1 MMPNYATLDETKQT
15 IPDILLAYVDDVT
28 LGRLVTHASLTIRR
42 ATRNATYR
50 ADDNHLPRSETLR
63 HTFRDAT
70 IAQVRSW
77 LEADAVEDVLTG
89 GATAE
94 ATLSSTSSNGKS
106 ITLDNSTATTA
117 RAHLVSG
124 GLGAEAELILDTMGL
139 LGGMPG
145 VYR

>member
-1 MMPNYATLDETKQT
+1 MPNYATLNDLKDQT
-15 IPDILLAYVDDVT
+15 PDTLLADVDDVT
-28 LGRLVTHASLTIRR
+28 LGRLVTHATLTIRR
-42 ATRNATYR
+42 ATRNATYST
-50 ADDNHLPRSETLR
+50 DDDHLPRSETLR

-117 RAHLVSG
+117 RTHLVSG

>member
-1 MMPNYATLDETKQT
+1 MPNYATLDETKQT
-15 IPDILLAYVDDVT
+15 IPDTLLADVDDVT

-42 ATRNATYR
+42 ATRNATYNT
-50 ADDNHLPRSETLR
+50 DHDHLPRSETLR

-70 IAQVRSW
+70 TAQVRAW

-106 ITLDNSTATTA
+106 ITLDNSAATAA
-117 RAHLVSG
+117 RARLASG
-124 GLGAEAELILDTMGL
+124 GLGAEAELILDAMGL

>member
-1 MMPNYATLDETKQT
+1 MPNYATLNDLKDQT
-15 IPDILLAYVDDVT
+15 PDTLLADVDDVT
-28 LGRLVTHASLTIRR
+28 LGRLVTHASRTIRR
-42 ATRNATYR
+42 ATRNATYNT
-50 ADDNHLPRSETLR
+50 DHDHLPRSETLR

-70 IAQVRSW
+70 TAQVRSW

-106 ITLDNSTATTA
+106 ITLDNSAATTA
-117 RAHLVSG
+117 RTHLVGG